1 MTNRLLLLF
10 ALLISLSLFSQNPH
24 HCGFDDYRNHQI
36 ENNPQYLD
44 KWQSIEDFTQAYVKK
59 HQNTGKKVA
68 EVITIPVVVH
78 VVHTVNRPAS
88 NVSEAKIQSQLE
100 ALNRDFRLMNADTT
114 RVDPDFRHLMAD
126 IEIEFC
132 LAARDPDGL
141 PTTGITRTETETDRF
156 FVESDEIKSS
166 ATGGKDP
173 WPYDQ
178 YLNMWVCNNI
188 CSNFGGCGILG
199 YATPPNPSTAER
211 DGVVIQYNFFGSTQ
225 PVSSAFNLGRT
236 AVHEIGHWLNL
247 SHIWGNGADNPN
259 CTNSDSVDDTPQADG
274 PNFGCPS
281 VAPNTCVDEPI
292 DFVDMTENYMDYSND
307 ACLNMFTTGQKLR
320 MRAMFDEGGY
330 RSSLLESLGC
340 VPVEQGQDDVRLV
353 SITAPNEG
361 EEICSVF
368 QPRFTVQNF
377 GTDPLIFFTVEYTL
391 NGENY
396 SYIWAGLIET
406 LKSETITL
414 PPLQVSNSG
423 TENQLVILITKPNDR
438 EDFNIA
444 NNGAFVSFQSLA
456 PAGENISFEESFQTP
471 PGFPFPPIGWGI
483 FNGDNDFDFRFK
495 KSTEAGYGDTES
507 AYMPNFETDASHI
520 GEIDEIFS
528 PALDFE
534 GNYDS
539 LYLQLFYAYT
549 SMGEGTIS
557 DTLEVLISVDC
568 GETYTSLHKFFGEEL
583 ITADPIADVFVP
595 MEGQWREGLVNLID
609 YKDFHNV
616 TLKIRQ
622 TRGTGNDLYVDD
634 LNLLSGLTAIEDET
648 LQSQVSIHAYP
659 NPVRGKTIIELNN
672 LPINQNVQL
681 SISNKA
687 GQVVYQRTI
696 NSYNNEKTIELP
708 ANQLNTG
715 MYVIS
720 LNSNGQNSHTKLVVI
735 R

>member
-1 MTNRLLLLF
+1 MNNRLLLLLTF
-10 ALLISLSLFSQNPH
+10 LLSTPLFSQNSH

-36 ENNPQYLD
+36 EKNPQYLD

-59 HQNTGKKVA
+59 HQEAGEKIA
-68 EVITIPVVVH
+68 DVITIPLVVH

-88 NVSEAKIQSQLE
+88 NVSEAKIQSQIE
-100 ALNRDFRLMNADTT
+100 ALNRDFRLMNADTNK
-114 RVDPDFRHLMAD
+114 VDPDFRHLMAD

-132 LAARDPDGL
+132 LAKRDPDGL
-141 PTTGITRTETETDRF
+141 PTIGITRTETEAERF

-199 YATPPNPSTAER
+199 YATPPNFSTPET

-225 PVSSAFNLGRT
+225 PVNSAFNRGRT

-259 CTNSDSVDDTPQADG
+259 CTGDDMVDDTPQTSG
-274 PNFGCPS
+274 PNFGCPA
-281 VAPNTCVDEPI
+281 VAPNTCTDEPI

-320 MRAMFDEGGY
+320 MRAMLDEGGF

-353 SITAPNEG
+353 SVSQPNDT
-361 EEICSVF
+361 EEVCYSF
-368 QPRFTVQNF
+368 QPQLTIQNL
-377 GTDPLIFFTVEYTL
+377 GTDPLVFFTVDYTL
-391 NGENY
+391 NGET
-396 SYIWAGLIET
+396 SSHVWAGLIET
-406 LKSETITL
+406 FQNETITL
-414 PPLQVSNSG
+414 PPLEVNS
-423 TENQLVILITKPNDR
+423 TDTDNQLVILITKPNDR

-444 NNGAFVSFQSLA
+444 NNGAVVNFQSIA
-456 PAGENISFEESFQTP
+456 PATKTISFEESFQTP
-471 PGFPFPPIGWGI
+471 PNFPFPPIGWGI
-483 FNGDNDFDFRFK
+483 FNGDNNFDFRFK
-495 KSTEAGYGDTES
+495 KSNDAGYSDTQS
-507 AYMPNFETDASHI
+507 AYMPNFGSNATYI
-520 GEIDEIFS
+520 GEIDDIFS
-528 PALDFE
+528 PSLNFE
-534 GNYDS
+534 GSYDS

-557 DTLEVLISVDC
+557 DTLDILISIDC

-583 ITADPIADVFVP
+583 ITADPTAEVFVP

-609 YKDFHNV
+609 YKDFRNV
-616 TLKIRQ
+616 NLKIRQ
-622 TRGTGNDLYVDD
+622 IRGSGNDLYVDD
-634 LNLLSGLTAIEDET
+634 LNFLTTLTSIEGNT
-648 LQSQVSIHAYP
+648 LQNQVAIHAYP
-659 NPVRGKTIIELNN
+659 NPVRDKTIIELSD

-687 GQVVYQRTI
+687 GQVVYQQII
-696 NSYNNEKTIELP
+696 NSPNNQKTIELP
-708 ANQLNTG
+708 VSQLNTG

-720 LNSNGQNSHTKLVVI
+720 LNSKKQNSHTKFVVI